1 MEPLL
6 HNKDVSRSI
15 KYCIDNN
22 IDGLYDVSKENYT
35 IADLVRKIHRLIHSS
50 AINFEDIPYEDW

>member
-35 IADLVRKIHRLIHSS
+35 IADLVRNIHRLIH
-50 AINFEDIPYEDW
+50 

>member
-6 HNKDVSRSI
+6 HDKDFSRAI

-22 IDGLYDVSKENYT
+22 IDGLYDVS
-35 IADLVRKIHRLIHSS
+35 
-50 AINFEDIPYEDW
+50 